1 MMSRNVRYGYR
12 LGGRARAGLA
22 AAVLLSGFTVV
33 VVAVATPPAGASGPV
48 LPSPAWAHL
57 SPATSPPARYGA
69 ASSYDSAMGSML
81 LFGGNGSSTQLGDT
95 WTFDG
100 STWAQLSPGTSPSA
114 REYASMTYSP
124 AQGRAILFGG
134 YNGAR
139 LSDTWTFDGST
150 WAQLP
155 VTGPPARENAAMAYD
170 PATGYTVLFGGI
182 AADGSPL
189 NDTWLLTED
198 AATSTWTWSQPIN
211 SGCTSSCTSSP
222 AARSGAS
229 MAYDPATGNM
239 VLFGGLNGGSDLN
252 DTWTWIQVVTAP
264 GSPQS
269 LTAKGANSGSV
280 ALSWSPPSSYGGSPV
295 TYNVYDST
303 TPGGEGNTPVNS
315 PAITG
320 TAYDVTGLVA
330 GTTYYFVLKASNSA
344 GTSSASNETSSI
356 PYTLAASSS
365 PPSPVYPA
373 NVTVSVN
380 GLPANA
386 TGSVSFTVD
395 STVVCTSV
403 PVSGGGASCAGP
415 SPPAGSHSFTAAY
428 SGDGNYVGSSVAGN
442 FSVAQAATS
451 LTLAANPTTTSYG
464 NAVDLSA
471 SNLPAG
477 ATGTVAFSVDGTV
490 VCAAV
495 PVSGG
500 GASCTDAEPATGVGN
515 AGASYSGDTDYQAS
529 NAAANFT
536 VTQAPVTFSVSTA
549 PLSPVY
555 GDAITITASGL
566 PSGATGTINFSVD
579 GTVVCGSVTVS
590 AGGAAC
596 VDAKPV
602 AGSHGIKVA
611 YSGDSNYQG
620 ENATANFSVSKAPT
634 TFQLAADPSTSIF
647 GTPVTLAVTDLPADA
662 TGTVTFSVDGVAI
675 CSAVTVTSGGA
686 SCTDAD
692 PVAGSH
698 IAAAAYSGDGN
709 YQGSNASGSFAVVP
723 ESPPAPEPPSVSG
736 LSPTS
741 GASSGG
747 TMVTIYGSG
756 FTGATAVNFGTVAA
770 ASFNVVSA
778 DEITALSPSENA
790 SVVDV
795 IITTTQGTST
805 KSSADRFSY
814 FVPSTYE
821 ALAPGRVC
829 DTRAASGIGG
839 GDVVTGAAGQCA
851 NSGHAVTPFAA
862 LDVQVVGLAGVPAS
876 GVSAVVVNVTAID
889 PAGNGYV
896 TVFPAGSPLPDS
908 SNLNFSKGEIVAN
921 LVEVGVGANGYIAIE
936 SNTSLDVV
944 VDVDS
949 YYVSSSS
956 PSSSLYSALSAPQ
969 RICDTRPG
977 NPSGLSGAA
986 MQCDG
991 STLQPGA
998 SLPVQ
1003 VTGVGGVPTSGVS
1016 AVMLNVTATGFSS
1029 SGYLEVYPFGV
1040 SRPTASNLNFL
1051 PRETA
1056 VPAAVVVPVSSSG
1069 KIELVSNAS
1078 TDAVVDVTGYFGPF
1092 STGSM
1097 YDAEASPARICDTRS
1112 GNPSG
1117 LAGPE
1122 AQCNGHTMTPGG
1134 TMTVQVTG
1142 LGGVPTGAQAVV
1154 LNVTVTGTDRS
1165 GYLSIY
1171 PGANRPTVSSLN
1183 WNAGQTV
1190 PNMVTATLGQTGT
1203 VTLYNSSGS
1212 TNVIVD
1218 VEGWYP

>member
-1 MMSRNVRYGYR
+1 M
-12 LGGRARAGLA
+12 
-22 AAVLLSGFTVV
+22 
-33 VVAVATPPAGASGPV
+33 
-48 LPSPAWAHL
+48 
-57 SPATSPPARYGA
+57 
-69 ASSYDSAMGSML
+69 
-81 LFGGNGSSTQLGDT
+81 
-95 WTFDG
+95 
-100 STWAQLSPGTSPSA
+100 
-114 REYASMTYSP
+114 
-124 AQGRAILFGG
+124 
-134 YNGAR
+134 
-139 LSDTWTFDGST
+139 
-150 WAQLP
+150 
-155 VTGPPARENAAMAYD
+155 
-170 PATGYTVLFGGI
+170 VLFGGLNG
-182 AADGSPL
+182 GSDL
-189 NDTWLLTED
+189 NDTW
-198 AATSTWTWSQPIN
+198 TWDGSAWSQPVDP
-211 SGCTSSCTSSP
+211 GCTSSCTSSP
-222 AARSGAS
+222 AVRSGAS

-515 AGASYSGDTDYQAS
+515 AGASYSGDTDYQASNAAANFTVTQAPVTFSVSTAPLSPVYGDAITITASGLPSGATGTINFSVDGTVVCGSVTVSAGGAACVDSGVKAGNHSVTASYSGDTDYQAS